1 MHAVSACMHIV
12 DLGVWRHGHCK
23 RKLRLFVVGIAAV
36 CNMLGRRLIF
46 FFFFNDQLLSLISI
60 LSRSS
65 SHYFVFLQQYV
76 MITLNEVNQF

>member
-1 MHAVSACMHIV
+1 MATAKESYVC
-12 DLGVWRHGHCK
+12 
-23 RKLRLFVVGIAAV
+23 FVVGIAAV
-36 CNMLGRRLIF
+36 CNMLGRRLMLFFFF

-65 SHYFVFLQQYV
+65 LHYFVFLQQYV